1 MGVAP
6 ELGHLPDCARRFAHL
21 LGGGRRTRF
30 GPPISRPIP
39 SGVDAPPR
47 GPTLGGV
54 SIPPGNAGPFPRTP
68 ENAPNDKADILARTV
83 AAITAGAID
92 QARQILR
99 AEYPFTPVTKA
110 ARRYTERQSLRIFY
124 GDGFLD
130 RYSGAQL
137 VHPGALRALSL
148 IAPKEFPFHPHW
160 ATSQSHFAFWELF
173 PTIDHLMP
181 VARGGADEAANWV
194 STSMLHNSAKA
205 HWTLDELGWT
215 LAPPG
220 DHTRWDGLA
229 GWFVDHL
236 RAHRELLADTYLA
249 RWLRAT
255 VDVRAELPGTPGQA
269 GVLD

>member
-1 MGVAP
+1 M
-6 ELGHLPDCARRFAHL
+6 
-21 LGGGRRTRF
+21 
-30 GPPISRPIP
+30 
-39 SGVDAPPR
+39 
-47 GPTLGGV
+47 
-54 SIPPGNAGPFPRTP
+54 SIPPGNAGSFSRTP

-83 AAITAGAID
+83 AAITAGEID
-92 QARQILR
+92 QARLILR

-124 GDGFLD
+124 RDGFLD

-137 VHPGALRALSL
+137 VHPGALRTLSL
-148 IAPKEFPFHPHW
+148 IAPEEFPFDPHW

-255 VDVRAELPGTPGQA
+255 VDVRAELPGTSGQA